1 MFPHKKINLFSFDIY
16 SRRISFFYNT
26 REKIGSIFGFILT
39 MIYIS
44 FTAALFLIYS
54 IRTINRTDVRVSDST
69 MHAQGLPSIDV
80 NPDVLYFAFGLEDPI
95 TLSRYIDETIYL
107 PTISMINRVKENGR
121 LITKDKIMLKPERC
135 NIETFGEK
143 YRDLFAEHELDNS
156 YCLGDYNF
164 SLSGGFKYDQLSYI
178 RIEIKPCVNTTENN
192 NHCKPQN
199 IIDSYLTSAY
209 FSMFIKDIGL
219 NPLNYTT
226 PIIPIL
232 QNLYTTIDKSMIRD
246 FLIYFGITEIHT
258 DIGLFE
264 NHINKKSYLQ
274 FKQYQDPF
282 FFLDEEKYH
291 SGSSLITVQI
301 RLYEYIKIQKRTYTK
316 FSEIFSIIGGY
327 MKLIY
332 TLFTI
337 MTILTKN
344 IVVEKK
350 LLNSL
355 FNFNISQKKI
365 ILSIRYEKRL
375 NYLIHFD
382 KGEYNSYI
390 PFVAK
395 KSIRPYKKYTKT
407 LYNYSK
413 LDNSFGNLIQKSIT
427 DSIKLKANEMKH
439 RKNYSDKQLLQFK
452 SKQNKS
458 KCSNGK
464 NKRNSP
470 KFVDKDEFNSQNNI
484 VFIKKN
490 KNNCYNYN
498 KKEKISSK
506 SVQVEN
512 QYIEDIKINIFNY
525 FCNIGKKKKKTE
537 IELFN
542 SGVSFYRN
550 QMNIIHFFN
559 IIFLTEIMLNQQY
572 NKKTNILNQ
581 TIEIPV

>member
-1 MFPHKKINLFSFDIY
+1 
-16 SRRISFFYNT
+16 
-26 REKIGSIFGFILT
+26 
-39 MIYIS
+39 
-44 FTAALFLIYS
+44 
-54 IRTINRTDVRVSDST
+54 
-69 MHAQGLPSIDV
+69 
-80 NPDVLYFAFGLEDPI
+80 
-95 TLSRYIDETIYL
+95 
-107 PTISMINRVKENGR
+107 
-121 LITKDKIMLKPERC
+121 
-135 NIETFGEK
+135 
-143 YRDLFAEHELDNS
+143 
-156 YCLGDYNF
+156 
-164 SLSGGFKYDQLSYI
+164 
-178 RIEIKPCVNTTENN
+178 
-192 NHCKPQN
+192 
-199 IIDSYLTSAY
+199 
-209 FSMFIKDIGL
+209 
-219 NPLNYTT
+219 
-226 PIIPIL
+226 
-232 QNLYTTIDKSMIRD
+232 
-246 FLIYFGITEIHT
+246 
-258 DIGLFE
+258 
-264 NHINKKSYLQ
+264 
-274 FKQYQDPF
+274 
-282 FFLDEEKYH
+282 
-291 SGSSLITVQI
+291 
-301 RLYEYIKIQKRTYTK
+301 
-316 FSEIFSIIGGY
+316 

-395 KSIRPYKKYTKT
+395 KSIRPYKKYTKP

-506 SVQVEN
+506 SVQVVN